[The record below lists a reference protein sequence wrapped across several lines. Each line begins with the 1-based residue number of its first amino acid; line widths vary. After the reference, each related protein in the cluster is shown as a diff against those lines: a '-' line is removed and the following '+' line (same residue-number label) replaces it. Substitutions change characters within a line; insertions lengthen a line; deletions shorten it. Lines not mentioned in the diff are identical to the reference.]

1 MKYKIEYRKNGLE
14 IDTYRNVILIGK
26 FPNFE
31 EGDPNKGFQALNED
45 NEPRRF
51 CYERVVAIEAE

>member
-1 MKYKIEYRKNGLE
+1 MCIR
-14 IDTYRNVILIGK
+14 DSYRNVMLVGK

>member
-1 MKYKIEYRKNGLE
+1 MLFAATKRVVKQKK
-14 IDTYRNVILIGK
+14 GK